1 MSGYWFYHKARR
13 FAECDVG
20 GYVCG
25 VCVIASSCPVG
36 PSEVITHRESGWL
49 VPVGDPVAL
58 AIAMRTLISD
68 SVLREQLAQ
77 AGYLYVSSQ
86 CSAEVMTQRYDS
98 VLRSLIGSAGIVA
111 K

>member
-1 MSGYWFYHKARR
+1 M
-13 FAECDVG
+13 VG
-20 GYVCG
+20 
-25 VCVIASSCPVG
+25 S
-36 PSEVITHRESGWL
+36 
-49 VPVGDPVAL
+49 VGDPVAL

-98 VLRSLIGSAGIVA
+98 ILRSLIGSAGIVA